1 MHVVAGFASQI
12 AAQGGVM
19 AVAES
24 ARERGLTVLGAAL
37 ARLDTQRSVHVTPV
51 PGFAMPKHVLQLLD
65 GVFVDEEGPAHLRAG
80 ETGLVVALDGAE
92 EDSAAVPDLAA
103 LRGRGA
109 LWILTTH

>member
-12 AAQGGVM
+12 AAHGG
-19 AVAES
+19 AIAISES
-24 ARERGLTVLGAAL
+24 AREHGLTVLGAAL

-65 GVFVDEEGPAHLRAG
+65 GVFVDDEGPAHLRVG
-80 ETGLVVALDGAE
+80 ETGLVVALDEAE
-92 EDSAAVPDLAA
+92 EEPDAAPDLST

-109 LWILTTH
+109 LWVLTTR